1 MTILQCFLRP
11 EYLELTEQ
19 EKNDSHHDKFL
30 ALEAKILN
38 IDFEKTENGLPL
50 EDIYLGA
57 L

>member
-1 MTILQCFLRP
+1 MTILQCFVRP

-19 EKNDSHHDKFL
+19 EKNYSHHDKSS

-38 IDFEKTENGLPL
+38 IDFEKTENYLPL